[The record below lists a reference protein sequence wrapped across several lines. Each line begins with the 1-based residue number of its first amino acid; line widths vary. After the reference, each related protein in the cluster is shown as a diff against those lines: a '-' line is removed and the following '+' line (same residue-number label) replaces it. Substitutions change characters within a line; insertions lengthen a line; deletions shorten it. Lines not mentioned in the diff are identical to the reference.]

1 MSTILEYLQ
10 NLANQFVE
18 FLPKLAVGIL
28 IVFVAWILSRW
39 AARLLRRSLKR
50 SGRDPELIVLL
61 SLLTR
66 WGILVAGII
75 IAAEI
80 TSDGA
85 LGSLIAGLG
94 IAGFTIGFA
103 LQDVAKNFVAG
114 ILLLLQQPFEIG
126 DMIEVSDYS
135 GHVQAITLRTT
146 EIRTLDGR
154 FVLIPNGDVFTSAI
168 VNFTRAECRRVELK
182 IGVAV
187 DSDLDQVTRVA
198 LEAVAPI
205 LGVIEDPSPRVA
217 FDNFGESTIDFAIH
231 YWIDTSITDVI
242 VAQDAGV
249 KAIKIA
255 FEREAIVMPYPTL
268 TLFSTSPYT

>member
-1 MSTILEYLQ
+1 MTTILEYFQ
-10 NLANQFVE
+10 NLANQFLA
-18 FLPKLAVGIL
+18 FLPRLGIGIL
-28 IVFVAWILSRW
+28 IVILTWILSRW
-39 AARLLRRSLKR
+39 ISRLIRRSMKR
-50 SGRDPELIVLL
+50 AGRDPELIVLL
-61 SLLTR
+61 SMLAR
-66 WGILVAGII
+66 WGILTLGIV

-80 TSDGA
+80 TAEGA

-126 DMIEVSDYS
+126 DHIEVAGHA
-135 GHVQAITLRTT
+135 GHVRAITLRTT

-154 FVLIPNGDVFTSAI
+154 FVLVPNGDVFTSAI
-168 VNFTRAECRRVELK
+168 VNFSRADRRRVELK

-198 LEAVAPI
+198 LGAIVPI
-205 LGVIEDPSPRVA
+205 DGVTEDPSPRVA
-217 FDNFGESTIDFAIH
+217 FDNFGESTIDFTLH
-231 YWIDTSITDVI
+231 YWIDTSVTDVI

-249 KAIKIA
+249 KAIKLT
-255 FEREAIVMPYPTL
+255 FEGESIVMPYPTRTVL
-268 TLFSTSPYT
+268 TPQEDG